1 MKISE
6 NKLVT
11 LQYKLYVKNDNNELE
26 LMEETTEKEPLRF
39 FYGMGMMLPK
49 FEENLLGLSVGDKFN
64 FTLTAEEAYG
74 TYDEE
79 NLIDLPRNVF
89 AKDGVIDEKYIFPG
103 AIVPLIDAEGN
114 RINSEVVE
122 IKENE
127 IRMDFN
133 HPLAGEEL
141 TFTGEITEVK
151 QPTDEEL
158 KAMSH
163 SCCNCSHDC
172 NDDSCSSGCCH

>member
-74 TYDEE
+74 TTKK
-79 NLIDLPRNVF
+79 I
-89 AKDGVIDEKYIFPG
+89 
-103 AIVPLIDAEGN
+103 
-114 RINSEVVE
+114 
-122 IKENE
+122 
-127 IRMDFN
+127 
-133 HPLAGEEL
+133 
-141 TFTGEITEVK
+141 
-151 QPTDEEL
+151 
-158 KAMSH
+158 
-163 SCCNCSHDC
+163 
-172 NDDSCSSGCCH
+172 

>member
-1 MKISE
+1 MEKPPKR
-6 NKLVT
+6 NLCVF
-11 LQYKLYVKNDNNELE
+11 LRNGNDA
-26 LMEETTEKEPLRF
+26 T
-39 FYGMGMMLPK
+39 K

-74 TYDEE
+74 TYGE

-89 AKDGVIDEKYIFPG
+89 AKDGVIGEKYIFREPLL
-103 AIVPLIDAEGN
+103 PLIAEGN